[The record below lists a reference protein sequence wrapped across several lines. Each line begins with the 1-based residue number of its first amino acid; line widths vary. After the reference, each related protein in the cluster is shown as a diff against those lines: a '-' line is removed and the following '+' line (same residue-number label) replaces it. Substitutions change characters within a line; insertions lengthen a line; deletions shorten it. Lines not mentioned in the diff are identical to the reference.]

1 MKRGLTLVEV
11 LIATVMLAAVAGVA
25 VFLLNAMLKTWVS
38 QEARAGI
45 GINLD
50 WRMEEMVRDL
60 REAREVQ
67 SLAGRNE
74 IRFTRD
80 GALYYIYYL
89 YNENDT
95 YGPPPS
101 FNQDEYKLK
110 RAVLTEDI
118 DGTFAYGA
126 GKNFIGGV
134 LPPPSSELS
143 ASGNVLTID
152 LSIER
157 KDETIR
163 SRTEVR
169 PRNL

>member
-1 MKRGLTLVEV
+1 MKRGLTLIEV
-11 LIATVMLAAVAGVA
+11 LISAVMLAAVAGVA
-25 VFLLNAMLKTWVS
+25 VFLLSAMLKIWVS

-45 GINLD
+45 GIDLD

-60 REAREVQ
+60 REAREFQ

-74 IRFTRD
+74 IRFSRD
-80 GALYYIYYL
+80 GVIYYIYYL
-89 YNENDT
+89 YNESDA

-101 FNQDEYKLK
+101 FGQEEYKLK
-110 RAVLTEDI
+110 RATLTGDI

-126 GKNFIGGV
+126 GKNFINEV
-134 LPPPSSELS
+134 LPPPDSELS
-143 ASGNVLTID
+143 ASGNVITID
-152 LSIER
+152 ISVMR
-157 KDETIR
+157 KAETIR